1 LHTAKASILCVDDE
15 NIPRML
21 RSLILQKQGYQV
33 ITASSAK
40 EALELL
46 ERQSF
51 DLVLTDQMM
60 PGMSGIELTKL
71 IKAKSPDLPVIIV
84 SGVNELPAEIAY
96 ADLFISKI
104 EGPTALFEGV
114 AKVLQLYRGATR
126 LAPGA

>member
-1 LHTAKASILCVDDE
+1 
-15 NIPRML
+15 ML

-71 IKAKSPDLPVIIV
+71 IKARSPDLPVIIV

-114 AKVLQLYRGATR
+114 AKVLQLYHGATR